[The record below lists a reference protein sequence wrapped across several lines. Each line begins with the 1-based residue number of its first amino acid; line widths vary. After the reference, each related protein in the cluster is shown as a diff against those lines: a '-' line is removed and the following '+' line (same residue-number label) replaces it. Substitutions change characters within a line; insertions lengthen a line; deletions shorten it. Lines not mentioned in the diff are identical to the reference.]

1 MKNQRISLKY
11 LIIFAS
17 IIVLIGGCAFQK
29 LTVMPKTPESVV
41 LNVIREDAA
50 LSLNHKVV
58 VFLNDIEVT
67 ELTSDSHK
75 SLHLMPGVYAIRF
88 EMTDSE
94 KSEVKKITWEG
105 RLEPN
110 DVYMAIVAYN
120 FGWKSWEKFFGGKAG
135 ATVAG
140 GQKFSGEI
148 DLRETVKSK

>member
-1 MKNQRISLKY
+1 MKNQRFSFKFIV
-11 LIIFAS
+11 IFAL
-17 IIVLIGGCAFQK
+17 IVVFIGGCAFQK

-58 VFLNDIEVT
+58 VFLNEIEVT
-67 ELTSDSHK
+67 DLASDSHK
-75 SLHLMPGVYAIRF
+75 SLHLMPGVYTIRF
-88 EMTDSE
+88 EMTDKE
-94 KSEVKKITWEG
+94 KNEIKKITWEG
-105 RLEPN
+105 LLKPN

-135 ATVAG
+135 ATLAG

-148 DLRETVKSK
+148 DLRETVEPK